1 MTGESNYQKDL
12 ITEQENHI
20 AGLNNQIENYK
31 KIELERDGLLKYRQ
45 LFLQQIDGLQNDKAN
60 LEATVAGLSA
70 DLASLTSKFEDL
82 SARFAAKSK
91 LSNEQESIIIAMKK
105 RATEMNAEIAD
116 LSQLNVE
123 R

>member
-45 LFLQQIDGLQNDKAN
+45 LLLQQIDGLQNDKAN
-60 LEATVAGLSA
+60 LEATVAGLLA

>member
-45 LFLQQIDGLQNDKAN
+45 LLLQQIDGLQNEKAN